1 MCLFSHLTRSH
12 FSTRCHFKIHILSLA
27 SLENVPQAAKKPTS
41 SIDEELAKMLASP
54 TLDFS
59 GIGGDD
65 DGDSGAGVGDDFDFN
80 SYIKQAASASSS
92 TSNNLFD

>member
-1 MCLFSHLTRSH
+1 MFRKT
-12 FSTRCHFKIHILSLA
+12 A
-27 SLENVPQAAKKPTS
+27 PQAAKKPAS

-59 GIGGDD
+59 GVGGDD

>member
-1 MCLFSHLTRSH
+1 MCLL
-12 FSTRCHFKIHILSLA
+12 KP
-27 SLENVPQAAKKPTS
+27 NPQAAAAKKPAS

-59 GIGGDD
+59 AVGGGDD

-80 SYIKQAASASSS
+80 SYIKQQASASSS
-92 TSNNLFD
+92 ASNNLFD

>member
-1 MCLFSHLTRSH
+1 MFCLLFTPPVLFVISKFIFCLLPRWKT
-12 FSTRCHFKIHILSLA
+12 A
-27 SLENVPQAAKKPTS
+27 PQAAKKPAS

-59 GIGGDD
+59 AVGGDD